1 MKVTIRTEPP
11 VVVPVVV
18 DSTVVFENREVSVLK
33 SVGGM
38 ARSVTEL
45 LSETYKWNEEDRKAV
60 QAVLLELYY
69 NLMGPVFN
77 DRRRGA

>member
-38 ARSVTEL
+38 AMSVTEL
-45 LSETYKWNEEDRKAV
+45 LSEIYEWNEEGRKAV

-77 DRRRGA
+77 DRRKGA